1 MAQYEK
7 CKHGF
12 WINNLPDVVDRKI
25 PSTRPHKPKLPYDRR
40 LKRINSV
47 DLLKKIDDAY
57 NRVVLKK

>member
-12 WINNLPDVVDRKI
+12 WVDNLPDVIYRNI
-25 PSTRPHKPKLPYDRR
+25 PSTGQHNPKLPYERR